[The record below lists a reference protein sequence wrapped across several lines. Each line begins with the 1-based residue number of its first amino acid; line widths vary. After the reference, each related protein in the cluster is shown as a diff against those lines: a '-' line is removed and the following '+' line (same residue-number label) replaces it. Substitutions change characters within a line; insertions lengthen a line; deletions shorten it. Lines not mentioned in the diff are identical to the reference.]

1 MYVGHNEEEEE
12 EEEKDNDNDS
22 SKAVGR
28 SQVVYVG
35 SPAGT
40 AARL

>member
-1 MYVGHNEEEEE
+1 MYVGHNDEEEEE
-12 EEEKDNDNDS
+12 QDNDNDS

-28 SQVVYVG
+28 SQVIYVG

-40 AARL
+40 ARL